1 MNVYKRIL
9 LLLAAISIATS
20 MSAQFRWGPT
30 VGVNFSEYNFRQKL
44 IDVDMRTGFSA
55 GVMGELMFPGIG
67 FGIDFGLNYN
77 MHGAGLHLGE
87 KEVWASDG
95 YGTETSYLHTLQIP
109 INLRFKYTKFD
120 GFEKY
125 LAPFVYGGPV
135 FSITMA
141 HNNLKA
147 LDYPGGCIML
157 QCGVGAEIFKS
168 YQLTIGYC
176 WGMTYE
182 VITKKLDNFS
192 ARSRGW
198 KVGLTYLF

>member
-1 MNVYKRIL
+1 MNVYRKIL
-9 LLLAAISIATS
+9 LLLAAIMIAACA
-20 MSAQFRWGPT
+20 SAQFRWGPT
-30 VGVNFSEYNFRQKL
+30 VGTNFSTYHFKQEL

-55 GVMGELMFPGIG
+55 GVIGELMFPGIG

-77 MHGAGLHLGE
+77 MHGAGLHLGDR
-87 KEVWASDG
+87 EVWKDD

-109 INLRFKYTKFD
+109 INLRFKYTRLE
-120 GFEKY
+120 GFENY
-125 LAPFVYGGPV
+125 IAPFVYGGPV

-141 HNNLKA
+141 HNKLEA
-147 LDYPGGCIML
+147 LDYSGGCVML
-157 QCGVGAEIFKS
+157 QCGVGAEIFKN
-168 YQLTIGYC
+168 YQITAGYC